1 MFLIIAWRNI
11 WRNKLRSSVLIT
23 AIALGIWAAIFM
35 SAFATGM
42 IQGYIDS
49 AITNVVSH
57 LQIHHPDFKKNKE
70 TKYYFTEQQ
79 QKLAQ
84 IRTLP
89 DVAEASSRTLVNAM
103 LASSKGSRG
112 VLVRGVEP
120 EAERRLTHLD
130 QNIVEGTYFNGKRKN
145 QVLLSRF
152 LAEKLKVKI
161 RSKVVLTFQ
170 NLDQEIT
177 SAAFRIVGFY
187 DTGNNIFDQAHIF
200 VKTQDL
206 NPLLLS
212 EAAAQGQATNIAHQ
226 IALTIEDTEK
236 LDSIQ
241 QQLSRHYPGLRIENY
256 GEVAPDLQLYESQ
269 IAFVSLIYLVIIMLA
284 LVFGI
289 INTTLMAVL
298 ERTRELGMLMAIGMN
313 KKRVFLMIVTETIML
328 ALVAIP
334 VGLLLGWLTINYL
347 GEYGINLS
355 AYSEGLKNFGMSEI
369 IYPTLNP
376 KVFFQSAIAVTL
388 TSIIAALY
396 PAFKAV
402 RLRPVEAIRK
412 I

>member
-226 IALTIEDTEK
+226 IALTIKDTEK